1 MNIVASPQCH
11 SLIEMIFASPH
22 AAANAPMPAQKRQL
36 AKPVF
41 KNIRCRRLGWPRYP
55 RSMATPFLKLIQT
68 GATAEVAD
76 AVQSDPPLAAWRDP
90 QGVSALLWS
99 IYCSQPLIRDFLL
112 ARLAA
117 DGIALDIF
125 EAAATGDLPNMHALL
140 ATDPGLIHS
149 YSGDGWT
156 ALHLAAAFSTPE
168 AVSTLLAASAPIDAV
183 SRNPQQN
190 QPLHA
195 ALALGKNPE
204 TIRLL
209 LVHGADPNATQA
221 GSFTPIFSAAS
232 ANRRDLA
239 ELLFSHGADPLR
251 KNDASKTPADFA
263 RERGHAD
270 LAAWLDAPSA
280 K

>member
-1 MNIVASPQCH
+1 
-11 SLIEMIFASPH
+11 
-22 AAANAPMPAQKRQL
+22 MP
-36 AKPVF
+36 
-41 KNIRCRRLGWPRYP
+41 
-55 RSMATPFLKLIQT
+55 TPFLKLIQT

-76 AVQSDPPLAAWRDP
+76 QVQADPALVAWRDP

-99 IYCSQPLIRDFLL
+99 VYCSQPLIRDFLL

-117 DGIALDIF
+117 VGIPLDLF
-125 EAAATGDLPNMHALL
+125 EAAAIGDVPHLRALL
-140 ATDPGLIHS
+140 AAEPELIHS

-156 ALHLAAAFSTPE
+156 PLHLAAAFSTTE
-168 AVSTLLAASAPIDAV
+168 AVSALLAAQARVHAV

-204 TIRLL
+204 TIHLL
-209 LVHGADPNATQA
+209 LEHGAPVNATQA
-221 GSFTPIFSAAS
+221 GGFTPIFSAAS

-239 ELLFSHGADPLR
+239 ELLFSHGADP
-251 KNDASKTPADFA
+251 KQINDAGKTAADFA
-263 RERGHAD
+263 RERGHAE
-270 LAAWLDAPSA
+270 LAAWLDTQSP